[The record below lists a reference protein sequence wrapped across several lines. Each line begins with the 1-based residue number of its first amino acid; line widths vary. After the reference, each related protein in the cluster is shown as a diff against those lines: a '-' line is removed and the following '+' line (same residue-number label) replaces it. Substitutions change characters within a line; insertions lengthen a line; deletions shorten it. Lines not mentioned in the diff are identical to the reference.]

1 MIKDYKIKVGDKVNV
16 FWERDALFDL
26 LVLYVPCSTGDSW
39 ILEGT
44 RSPNIRSIHYV
55 QIFCRMDK
63 I

>member
-1 MIKDYKIKVGDKVNV
+1 MKEDDKIKVGDRVHV

-39 ILEGT
+39 ILEET
-44 RSPNIRSIHYV
+44 KSPNTRSIHYV